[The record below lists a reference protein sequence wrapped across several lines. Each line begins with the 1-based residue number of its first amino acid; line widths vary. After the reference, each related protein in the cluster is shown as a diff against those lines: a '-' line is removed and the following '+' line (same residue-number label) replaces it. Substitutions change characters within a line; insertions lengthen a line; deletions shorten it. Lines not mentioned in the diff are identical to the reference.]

1 MKPRARVHR
10 SLIRSMILAITG
22 VCLLLGLTSCSSQ
35 PSQDEPPAQ
44 QAPPAAG
51 EPQRHDLRGTVVS
64 IDKAGKSLTVNHE
77 EIPGLMGA
85 MTMPYPVKDESLLDN
100 LSPGDQVNAQVVVEE
115 GAGMWLENI
124 VVAPKPAQ

>member
-1 MKPRARVHR
+1 MKPRARAQRLWILSMAVA
-10 SLIRSMILAITG
+10 SLLM
-22 VCLLLGLTSCSSQ
+22 GLTACSSQ
-35 PSQDEPPAQ
+35 PAQDEPQAQ

-51 EPQRHDLRGTVVS
+51 EPQRHDLRGQVVS
-64 IDKAGKSLTVNHE
+64 IDKAAKSLTVNHE

>member
-10 SLIRSMILAITG
+10 LWILSMAVASLLIG
-22 VCLLLGLTSCSSQ
+22 VTACSSQ
-35 PSQDEPPAQ
+35 PAQDEPQAQ

-51 EPQRHDLRGTVVS
+51 EPQRHDLRGQVVS
-64 IDKAGKSLTVNHE
+64 IDKAAKSLTVNHE

>member
-10 SLIRSMILAITG
+10 SFLRSMILTITG

-35 PSQDEPPAQ
+35 PSQDEPQAQ

-51 EPQRHDLRGTVVS
+51 GPQRHDLRGKVVS
-64 IDKAGKSLTVNHE
+64 IDKAAKSLVVDHE
-77 EIPGLMGA
+77 EIPGFMGA
-85 MTMPYPVKDESLLDN
+85 MAMPYAVKDETLLDN
-100 LSPGDQVNAQVVVEE
+100 LAPGDQVNAEVVMEE
-115 GAGMWLENI
+115 GSGMWLENI

>member
-10 SLIRSMILAITG
+10 LWILSMAVASLLM
-22 VCLLLGLTSCSSQ
+22 GLTACSSQ
-35 PSQDEPPAQ
+35 PAQDEPQAK

-51 EPQRHDLRGTVVS
+51 EPQRHDLRGQVVS
-64 IDKAGKSLTVNHE
+64 IDKAAKSLTVNHE